1 LRFGSYVNVTCVT
14 VPRYQSGSDDAR
26 TFLGTALRG
35 DLMHSAWRP
44 LKHSRTRSAVIL
56 LAATSLA
63 LISACGR
70 SSKDNGGGGGGG
82 NNTTPTSS
90 ASSSAPAQ
98 AGPGDFGDL
107 KKICGPGKAT
117 GGSGRGL
124 TSSSI
129 RIGTTADPGAAAAPG
144 LEQEFFDTADAFSK
158 WCNAA
163 GGINGRKIIVDKWDA
178 KLFNVGQ
185 AFTNACQKDFM
196 VVGNGNAFDSAGV
209 KPREGCKLGDIYA
222 YTVAPET
229 ATSTLQV
236 SVNPSN
242 PTQYPYGPLRLLIDA
257 YPQSKSGIG
266 IGSSNLASLI
276 PQGKR
281 IQQSLQENGIKVS
294 VLQEQPPSVPNYR
307 PYVEQLKQTGAVGYD
322 TINGQDI
329 TPIVQAMKNTGYSP
343 AFILYSV
350 QYYLDANVQA
360 AKALGTF
367 PNQYV
372 GFSHL
377 AFEMDPVKYP
387 VLAQVKKILSDAI
400 AKPRFTDFT
409 ASSMSAWALWA
420 KEATACGDN
429 LTQDCVLQKA
439 EAETNWTGG
448 GLYPP
453 LNLSTTNPN
462 IAQCWLLIKLTTSG
476 WQYDQK
482 ITNPNQGP
490 YNCDPKNVTK
500 VNTFQ

>member
-1 LRFGSYVNVTCVT
+1 MT
-14 VPRYQSGSDDAR
+14 
-26 TFLGTALRG
+26 
-35 DLMHSAWRP
+35 
-44 LKHSRTRSAVIL
+44 SAVIL
-56 LAATSLA
+56 IAATSLA
-63 LISACGR
+63 LTAACGR
-70 SSKDNGGGGGGG
+70 SSSNKGGGGG
-82 NNTTPTSS
+82 TTPAAS
-90 ASSSAPAQ
+90 ASASASTAAA
-98 AGPGDFGDL
+98 AGPGDFGSL
-107 KKICGPGKAT
+107 KKICGPGTAT
-117 GGSGRGL
+117 GGTGRGL
-124 TSSSI
+124 TSTSI
-129 RIGTTADPGAAAAPG
+129 RIGVTSDPGNTAAPG

-196 VVGNGNAFDSAGV
+196 IVGNGNAFDSAGV
-209 KPREGCKLGDIYA
+209 KPREQCKLGDIFS
-222 YTVAPET
+222 YTVSPEA

-257 YPQSKSGIG
+257 YPQSKAGVG
-266 IGSSNLASLI
+266 IGSSTLASLI

-281 IQQSLQENGIKVS
+281 IEQSLQENGIKVS
-294 VLQEQPPSVPNYR
+294 ALQEQPPSVPNYR
-307 PYVEQLKQTGAVGYD
+307 PYVEQLKQNGAVGFD

-329 TPIVQAMKNTGYSP
+329 TPIVQAMKNTGYNP

-377 AFEMDPVKYP
+377 AFEMDASKYP
-387 VLAQVKKILSDAI
+387 VLAQVKSILNAAI
-400 AKPRFTDFT
+400 SKPRFTDFT
-409 ASSMSAWALWA
+409 ASSFSAWALWA
-420 KEATACGDN
+420 KEATACGND

-439 EAETNWTGG
+439 AAESDWTGG

-453 LNLSTTNPN
+453 LNLDPKNPN
-462 IAQCWLLIKLTTSG
+462 IAQCWLVIKLTTSG
-476 WQYDQK
+476 WEYDQK
-482 ITNPNQGP
+482 VTNPNQGP
-490 YNCDPKNVTK
+490 YNCDAKNVTTVK
-500 VNTFQ
+500 TFLTAS

>member
-1 LRFGSYVNVTCVT
+1 MT
-14 VPRYQSGSDDAR
+14 
-26 TFLGTALRG
+26 
-35 DLMHSAWRP
+35 
-44 LKHSRTRSAVIL
+44 SAVVLI
-56 LAATSLA
+56 AATSLA
-63 LISACGR
+63 LTAACGR
-70 SSKDNGGGGGGG
+70 SSNKGGGGG
-82 NNTTPTSS
+82 TTPAGS
-90 ASSSAPAQ
+90 ASASASTAAA
-98 AGPGDFGDL
+98 AGPGDFGTL
-107 KKICGPGKAT
+107 KKICGPGT
-117 GGSGRGL
+117 PSGGSGRGL

-129 RIGTTADPGAAAAPG
+129 RIGVTSDPGNTAAPG

-196 VVGNGNAFDSAGV
+196 IVGNGNAFDSAGV
-209 KPREGCKLGDIYA
+209 KPREQCKLGDIFS
-222 YTVAPET
+222 YTVSPEA

-257 YPQSKSGIG
+257 YPQSKAGIG
-266 IGSSNLASLI
+266 IGSSTLASLI

-281 IQQSLQENGIKVS
+281 IQQSLTENGVKVS

-329 TPIVQAMKNTGYSP
+329 TPIVQAMKNTGYNP

-367 PNQYV
+367 PPQYV

-377 AFEMDPVKYP
+377 AFEMDATKYP
-387 VLAQVKKILSDAI
+387 VLAQVKSILNSAI
-400 AKPRFTDFT
+400 SKPRFTDFT
-409 ASSMSAWALWA
+409 ASSFSAWALFA
-420 KEATACGDN
+420 KEATACGNN

-439 EAETNWTGG
+439 EAETQWTGG

-453 LNLSTTNPN
+453 LNLDTANPN

-476 WQYDQK
+476 WQYDDK
-482 ITNPNQGP
+482 VTNPNQGP
-490 YNCDPKNVTK
+490 YNCDSKNVTK
-500 VNTFQ
+500 VSTFLTTS

>member
-1 LRFGSYVNVTCVT
+1 
-14 VPRYQSGSDDAR
+14 
-26 TFLGTALRG
+26 
-35 DLMHSAWRP
+35 MHSASRNWMRGR
-44 LKHSRTRSAVIL
+44 LKSAVVLIAVL
-56 LAATSLA
+56 SLG
-63 LISACGR
+63 LIAACGR
-70 SSKDNGGGGGGG
+70 SSNKGGGGGGG
-82 NNTTPTSS
+82 NSTAPS
-90 ASSSAPAQ
+90 SSSAPSSAPAT
-98 AGPGDFGDL
+98 AGPGDFGTL
-107 KKICGPGKAT
+107 KKICGPGSAK

-124 TSSSI
+124 TATTI
-129 RIGTTADPGAAAAPG
+129 RVGTTADPGAAAAPG
-144 LEQEFFDTADAFSK
+144 LEQEFFDTADAFAK

-196 VVGNGNAFDSAGV
+196 LVGNGNAFDSAGV

-222 YTVAPET
+222 YTVSPE
-229 ATSTLQV
+229 AAKSTLQV
-236 SVNPSN
+236 SINPSN

-257 YPQSKSGIG
+257 YPQSKAGIG
-266 IGSSNLASLI
+266 IGSSTLASLI

-294 VLQEQPPSVPNYR
+294 ALQEQPPLVPNYR
-307 PYVEQLKQTGAVGYD
+307 PYVEQLKSTGAVGFD

-329 TPIVQAMKNTGYSP
+329 TPIVQAMKNTGYNP

-377 AFEMDPVKYP
+377 AFEMDATKYP
-387 VLAQVKKILSDAI
+387 VLAQIKSILSAAI

-429 LTQDCVLQKA
+429 LTQDCILQKA
-439 EAETNWTGG
+439 EAETAWDAG
-448 GLYPP
+448 GLYPK
-453 LNLSTTNPN
+453 LNLDTTNPN
-462 IAQCWLLIKLTTSG
+462 IAQCWLVIKLTTTG
-476 WQYDQK
+476 WEYDSK
-482 ITNPNQGP
+482 VTAPNDGP
-490 YNCDPKNVTK
+490 YNCDAKNVTK
-500 VNTFQ
+500 VNSFQ